1 MNRASETFSLECN
14 VKGTQ
19 WLKLSNITVNE
30 IHKSY
35 CQHEV
40 FFYSL
45 LLISS
50 HWNLYKIM

>member
-30 IHKSY
+30 VHKSY

-40 FFYSL
+40 FFILYYSL
-45 LLISS
+45 VLIGI
-50 HWNLYKIM
+50 YTK